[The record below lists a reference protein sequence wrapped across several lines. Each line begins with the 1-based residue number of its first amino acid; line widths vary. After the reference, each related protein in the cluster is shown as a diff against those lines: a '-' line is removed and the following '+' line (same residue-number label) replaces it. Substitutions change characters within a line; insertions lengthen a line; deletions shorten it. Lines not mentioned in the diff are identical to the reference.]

1 MNAPKEWET
10 EIEGNTNEMKVVR
23 VWNRKRGRE
32 GERDENEN
40 TNKNKNKNIERHRPK
55 RRIDQEKI

>member
-32 GERDENEN
+32 GERDENDN
-40 TNKNKNKNIERHRPK
+40 TNKNTERHRPK